1 MTKDQRHLMTKDQ
14 RPLHP
19 GVFIH
24 ETVLKPQKINVT
36 SAAKLL
42 GISRPAFSNFLHG
55 KVATSPEMA
64 TRIETA
70 FGFPASELLRMQEV
84 YQSSTQ
90 ESAKV
95 TENTQR
101 YVPAFLEIKARDI
114 MNWADSN
121 LARQELPVLLRFLVH
136 STGRQ
141 LLKVDFPGNDN
152 AQQPGADGLVEAG
165 EGSPWVPK
173 GSSWWEM
180 GTNKTPRTKAKSDF
194 EKRTNEL
201 TEHEQSELTYV
212 FVTPRSW
219 ANKKNQIEEWKNNPK
234 CKWKDIRIYD
244 VSDLEQ
250 WIEQSIPAQVWCST
264 RMSKV
269 KFKVRTLEQ
278 CCREW
283 CKSGFTDDRSTLT
296 DDIWKELFKESVERW
311 GERVKNYLTSD
322 ETRPFIIEAHSH
334 TEALTFLYYVMDSQ
348 EGHYYQDR
356 VIFFNEV
363 GILPTL
369 LQGPVDFIPVI
380 AKREVEKEV
389 EGCPGRKVILIY
401 PPHVISK
408 NVDVSLGVVSVRH
421 FERALWEEGKNDQN
435 MRKLKKE
442 SGRSL
447 TVLRR
452 ILLTSHDIC
461 KPDWVEDAYKRSIV
475 LPLAF
480 LGNIDINN
488 PQDKELFT
496 KLFSQDSTQSVDK
509 VFEHLGE
516 FAREEDTPVWRSED
530 CYGVYSKIDVLLY
543 IATRIQRQDV
553 ERFFEVARIVLGEDN
568 PALDLSIEQPWFN
581 STRRHYTDEQRRS
594 LAETLVLLS
603 VYSRSLFE
611 PRRSCTV
618 RQQVYET
625 IRDILSPFTT
635 RTLQAHNS
643 EFSLYAEAAPE
654 VVLSLVEDDLD
665 KGGIALNG
673 IMKPVPSSLIVDCS
687 RNGFVTAMEVL
698 AWKSDYFPRVV
709 RILGALSVDPIND
722 QYGAIP
728 YNSLANLLS
737 PFIPQTLAP
746 LTDRLYMVDFVFEQ
760 YPAIGRKLALDMVA
774 CKYHYATSGNH
785 WPEWMDCGG
794 KISWDSTPKEDTIA
808 MLDKL
813 ECELING
820 QTNKL
825 DELQELIGIAM
836 YMSSENQ
843 DKVISLIENFFLH
856 DETDEESQ
864 ATLYETIQ
872 FKFFSKWAKQMFQN
886 LQLEDCREKWRTLS
900 KHLESKDPVFR
911 WSWLFDRGWMDD
923 DRLGL
928 PENYTL
934 DQLDKCVN
942 KLGIQA
948 ITEILEVKDLAGI
961 WQLCARG
968 VEQYRIGWILSSQVL
983 TKPRIVRLV
992 DEYLKLDSPKNT
1004 EQDFMQ
1010 GLLAG
1015 IPDADKPKFYS
1026 QLLSQYRD
1034 KAVSLLLR
1042 APFQLVTWQEVSKL
1056 PESEQQ
1062 QYWSQVTA
1070 RYVRPEDPGKEE
1082 CIRHLL
1088 AVQRPRAAFQSM
1100 ILSLD
1105 VLDHELLL
1113 ELLKR
1118 IAEVS
1123 DEPINIESFD
1133 YDIRKALA
1141 IINKHS
1147 NKIYQENLAYLE
1159 FIYLRLLVDWGK
1171 PNVAES
1177 IPNLANYIENQPE
1190 FYASLVKAVYQ
1201 DTGSS
1206 GDKENGVNKAW
1217 QERASLLLQVFDQIP
1232 GLKRPTEEEQKN
1244 TLYQWVTTVRTICQ
1258 QVNLDYEADYSLGKL
1273 LSHAFIGTEE
1283 VCPPKAVCEVL
1294 QKLPPNKIDRGI
1306 VIGVRNAR
1314 GPHFVSDTGV
1324 QERELAHRYQRA
1336 YESLRLSNHRV
1347 ASSILHTISNL
1358 YEKEGY
1364 DVDNLGKVRKH
1375 LAR

>member
-1 MTKDQRHLMTKDQ
+1 MTKDQ

-70 FGFPASELLRMQEV
+70 FGIPASELLRMQEV

-180 GTNKTPRTKAKSDF
+180 GTNKTPQTKAKSDF

-278 CCREW
+278 CCCEW
-283 CKSGFTDDRSTLT
+283 CKSGFTDDKSTLT

-363 GILPTL
+363 GVLPTL

-408 NVDVSLGVVSVRH
+408 NVDISLGVVSVRH

-480 LGNIDINN
+480 LGNIDLNN

-509 VFEHLGE
+509 VLEHLGE
-516 FAREEDTPVWRSED
+516 FAREENTPVWKSED
-530 CYGVYSKIDVLLY
+530 CYGVYSKIDVLLS

-553 ERFFEVARIVLGEDN
+553 ERFFEVAREVLQENN
-568 PALDLSIEQPWFN
+568 PALDLPIDQRWFN
-581 STRRHYTDEQRRS
+581 SSRRHYTDEQRRN

-603 VYSRSLFE
+603 VYSDSLFE

-618 RQQVYET
+618 RQQVYKT
-625 IRDILSPFTT
+625 IEDILSPFTT
-635 RTLQAHNS
+635 RTLQANNR
-643 EFSLYAEAAPE
+643 ELPLYAEAAPE
-654 VVLSLVEDDLD
+654 VVLRLVETDLD
-665 KGGIALNG
+665 QGGIALNG
-673 IMKPVPSSLIVDCS
+673 IMKPVPVGLMVDCP

-698 AWKSDYFPRVV
+698 AWKRDYFPRVV
-709 RILGALSVDPIND
+709 RILGALSVNPIND

-746 LTDRLYMVDFVFEQ
+746 LTDRLHMVDFVFGH
-760 YPAIGRKLALDMVA
+760 YPEIGRKLALDMVA
-774 CKYHYATSGNH
+774 RKCHYATGGNH

-794 KISWDSTPKEDTIA
+794 EISWDSIPKEDTIA

-813 ECELING
+813 ECELINS
-820 QTNKL
+820 QTNKM
-825 DELQELIGIAM
+825 DELQALIGIAM
-836 YMSSENQ
+836 YLYPKNQ
-843 DKVISLIENFFLH
+843 DRVISLIENFGLFNQ
-856 DETDEESQ
+856 TDEESRTQ
-864 ATLYETIQ
+864 LYETIQ
-872 FKFFSKWAKQMFQN
+872 LKYFSKWAKHLLKKCKLTGCQAKWST
-886 LQLEDCREKWRTLS
+886 LARSLEP
-900 KHLESKDPVFR
+900 KDPIFK
-911 WSWLFDRGWMDD
+911 WGWLFDRGWMDD
-923 DRLGL
+923 ERLGL
-928 PENYTL
+928 PKKYTP
-934 DQLDKCVN
+934 DQLHQRVQNLRIK
-942 KLGIQA
+942 A
-948 ITEILEVKDLAGI
+948 ITEILKAKELPGI
-961 WQLCARG
+961 WQLCQKG
-968 VEQYRIGWILSSQVL
+968 TEQSQIGWMLSSQVL

-992 DEYLKLDSPKNT
+992 DEYLTLDSPKNT

-1015 IPDADKPKFYS
+1015 IPDMDKPKFYS

-1034 KAVSLLLR
+1034 KAVNILLR

-1056 PESEQQ
+1056 TESEQQ
-1062 QYWSQVTA
+1062 QYWAQVTA
-1070 RYVRPEDPGKEE
+1070 RYVRREDPGKEE

-1100 ILSLD
+1100 SLSLD
-1105 VLDHELLL
+1105 MLDHELLL

-1118 IAEVS
+1118 ITEVS
-1123 DEPINIESFD
+1123 DEPINLESFD
-1133 YDIRKALA
+1133 YDVRKALK

-1147 NKIYQENLAYLE
+1147 NKISQENLAYLE
-1159 FIYLRLLVDWGK
+1159 FIYLRLLIDWGK
-1171 PNVAES
+1171 PNIAEC
-1177 IPNLANYIENQPE
+1177 IPNLAKYIENQPE

-1206 GDKENGVNKAW
+1206 SDKENRVNKAW
-1217 QERASLLLQVFDQIP
+1217 QEGASLLLQVFDQIP
-1232 GLKRPTEEEQKN
+1232 GLKRRTREEQRR
-1244 TLYQWVTTVRTICQ
+1244 TLSQWVTTVRAICQ
-1258 QVNLDYEADYSLGKL
+1258 QVNLAYEADYSLGEL
-1273 LSHAFIGTEE
+1273 LAHAFIGTEE
-1283 VCPPKAVCEVL
+1283 VCPPEAVCDVVEEL
-1294 QKLPPNKIDRGI
+1294 RSDIIARGI
-1306 VIGVRNAR
+1306 VIGVHNAR
-1314 GPHFVSDTGV
+1314 GLHAVLDTGV
-1324 QERELAHRYQRA
+1324 QERELAHRYKQA
-1336 YESLRLSNHRV
+1336 YESLCLSHPFV
-1347 ASSILHTISNL
+1347 ASSILQTISNQ
-1358 YEKEGY
+1358 YEEEGY
-1364 DVDNLGKVRKH
+1364 DVDNWGKVRKH